1 MGGQRGR
8 KMFTLTAIP
17 NIDFTELVLFLVER
31 LPEIVAINIV
41 LACLVKPRFRVPTL
55 LFVPIM
61 LAIMI
66 LGTLTGSFE
75 SAAQQGYDLNEP
87 SLRQALESYIE
98 TGDGDL
104 NEILESGKY
113 APTFGL
119 HELNYLIKDLLTHTL
134 LHLDSHNAGNI
145 PVAYNKGNDWFR
157 ATLGEPMVYTSGIY
171 KHGNESL
178 MEAQL
183 YKLDYVA
190 HAIELKKGDSV
201 LDIGCGWGRLVQH
214 FSDKYGAKVMGVTL
228 SSEQRKYG
236 LDLNK
241 HNDAQIHLQDAM
253 AMSERDDLPEG
264 GFDKIT
270 SLEMAEHVGIR
281 RYNQFLTTVHDLLSD
296 DGVFYFQ
303 VAGLRRAWQY
313 EDLVWG
319 LFMGEH
325 VFPGADASCPL
336 GWVSTHLER
345 AGFEI
350 QRVSNL
356 GTHYSRTLSQWLEEW
371 QLDRERMVV
380 KYGITAW
387 RRWEVFLAW
396 SVRIA
401 REGSS
406 TVFMFTLT
414 KAGQTPRRIQTQAHI
429 QPKLASLLDAPAP
442 KKRQLTKATPLKK
455 KAADKKPRAADKTD
469 L

>member
-1 MGGQRGR
+1 
-8 KMFTLTAIP
+8 MFGFTAIP
-17 NIDFTELVLFLVER
+17 NVDFTELVIFLVER
-31 LPEIVAINIV
+31 LPEIVVCNVVA
-41 LACLVKPRFRVPTL
+41 AFLVKPRFRVPVV
-55 LFVPIM
+55 LFVPMM
-61 LAIMI
+61 LAVMI
-66 LGTLTGSFE
+66 AGTWLGSFE
-75 SAAQQGYDLNEP
+75 SAGQQGYDLDEP
-87 SLRQALESYIE
+87 SLREALESYIE

-104 NEILESGKY
+104 NQILESGKH
-113 APTFGL
+113 APTFGK
-119 HELNYLIKDLLTHTL
+119 HELNYLIQDLLTHTL

-157 ATLGEPMVYTSGIY
+157 ATLGAPMVYTSGIY

-190 HAIELKKGDSV
+190 NAIELKEGDNV

-214 FSDKYGAKVMGVTL
+214 FSDKYGATVTGVTL
-228 SSEQRKYG
+228 SSEQRKFG
-236 LDLNK
+236 LELNK

-253 AMSERDDLPEG
+253 KMSERDDLPEG

-281 RYNQFLTTVHDLLSD
+281 RYNEFLLSVHELLKD

-303 VAGLRRAWQY
+303 VAGLRRQWQW

-345 AGFEI
+345 AGFEV

-371 QLDRERMVV
+371 HLDREAMIS
-380 KYGITAW
+380 KYGIIAY

-396 SVRIA
+396 SARIA
-401 REGSS
+401 KLGSS
-406 TVFMFTLT
+406 TVFMFTATKQGLT
-414 KAGQTPRRIQTQAHI
+414 TRPTELPHTNRRVQTQAHI
-429 QPKLASLLDAPAP
+429 VP
-442 KKRQLTKATPLKK
+442 TFEEVV
-455 KAADKKPRAADKTD
+455 
-469 L
+469 

>member
-1 MGGQRGR
+1 MGTRKGVTRLLTRHTKSCEQRGR

-55 LFVPIM
+55 LFVPIA

-66 LGTLTGSFE
+66 LGTWTGSFE

-113 APTFGL
+113 APTFGQ

-178 MEAQL
+178 KEAQL

-190 HAIELKKGDSV
+190 NAIELKKGDSV

-281 RYNQFLTTVHDLLSD
+281 RYNQFLTSVHDLLSD

-303 VAGLRRAWQY
+303 VAGLRRQWQW

-345 AGFEI
+345 AGFEV
-350 QRVSNL
+350 QRRNHSLPSVGSVPCVV
-356 GTHYSRTLSQWLEEW
+356 GS
-371 QLDRERMVV
+371 DRKTGLVHRVHV
-380 KYGITAW
+380 HSHQA
-387 RRWEVFLAW
+387 RRDY
-396 SVRIA
+396 
-401 REGSS
+401 
-406 TVFMFTLT
+406 
-414 KAGQTPRRIQTQAHI
+414 QAI
-429 QPKLASLLDAPAP
+429 SCQADRQACSDPAP
-442 KKRQLTKATPLKK
+442 HCTTVLSNQ
-455 KAADKKPRAADKTD
+455 DSDGCV
-469 L
+469 

>member
-1 MGGQRGR
+1 MGSYE
-8 KMFTLTAIP
+8 
-17 NIDFTELVLFLVER
+17 D
-31 LPEIVAINIV
+31 
-41 LACLVKPRFRVPTL
+41 
-55 LFVPIM
+55 
-61 LAIMI
+61 
-66 LGTLTGSFE
+66 
-75 SAAQQGYDLNEP
+75 AAKKNYDLTLP
-87 SLRQALESYIE
+87 SLREKLEMYIAD
-98 TGDGDL
+98 GDGELDDIL
-104 NEILESGKY
+104 NSGKY
-113 APTFGL
+113 APTFGK
-119 HELNYLIKDLLTHTL
+119 HEVTYLIKDLLTHTL

-171 KHGNESL
+171 RHGNESL
-178 MEAQL
+178 EEAQE

-190 HAIELKKGDSV
+190 NAIELQKGDKV
-201 LDIGCGWGRLVQH
+201 LDIGCGWGRLVKH
-214 FSDKYGAKVMGVTL
+214 FTEKYEAEVTGVTL
-228 SSEQRKYG
+228 SSSQRDFA
-236 LDLNK
+236 LELNK
-241 HNDAQIHLQDAM
+241 GNGGQVLLQDAM
-253 AMSERDDLPEG
+253 TMHERTDLPEG

-281 RYNQFLTTVHDLLSD
+281 RYNEFLTKVHAMLKD

-319 LFMGEH
+319 MFMGEH

-356 GTHYSRTLSQWLEEW
+356 GSHYSRTLDQWLEEW
-371 QLDRERMVV
+371 HADKEAMVV

-414 KAGQTPRRIQTQAHI
+414 KAGQTPRRVRTQAHI
-429 QPKLASLLDAPAP
+429 QPKLGSHLDAPAP
-442 KKRQLTKATPLKK
+442 RTQVIKAATLKK
-455 KAADKKPRAADKTD
+455 KKAGTTPKPAAKNAKAADKTD

>member
-1 MGGQRGR
+1 MGTRKGVTRLLTRHTKSCEQRGR

-55 LFVPIM
+55 LFVPIA

-66 LGTLTGSFE
+66 LGTWTGSFE

-113 APTFGL
+113 APTFGQ

-190 HAIELKKGDSV
+190 NAIELKKGDSV

-228 SSEQRKYG
+228 SSEQRKFG
-236 LDLNK
+236 LELNK

-253 AMSERDDLPEG
+253 AMSERWLNMLGLGD
-264 GFDKIT
+264 IT
-270 SLEMAEHVGIR
+270 NSSPRCTTYWQTKESSTSKWQGSAGSGSGRIWCGASSWENMFSLAPTPLVRSVGC
-281 RYNQFLTTVHDLLSD
+281 LL
-296 DGVFYFQ
+296 
-303 VAGLRRAWQY
+303 
-313 EDLVWG
+313 
-319 LFMGEH
+319 
-325 VFPGADASCPL
+325 
-336 GWVSTHLER
+336 
-345 AGFEI
+345 I
-350 QRVSNL
+350 
-356 GTHYSRTLSQWLEEW
+356 
-371 QLDRERMVV
+371 
-380 KYGITAW
+380 
-387 RRWEVFLAW
+387 W
-396 SVRIA
+396 SV
-401 REGSS
+401 
-406 TVFMFTLT
+406 
-414 KAGQTPRRIQTQAHI
+414 
-429 QPKLASLLDAPAP
+429 LALRS
-442 KKRQLTKATPLKK
+442 KE
-455 KAADKKPRAADKTD
+455 
-469 L
+469 

>member
-87 SLRQALESYIE
+87 SLRQALENYIE

-178 MEAQL
+178 KEAQE

-190 HAIELKKGDSV
+190 DAIELHKGDKV
-201 LDIGCGWGRLVQH
+201 LDIGCGWGRLVKH
-214 FSDKYGAKVMGVTL
+214 FTEKCQAEVTGVTL
-228 SSEQRKYG
+228 SSSQREFA
-236 LDLNK
+236 LELNK
-241 HNDAQIHLQDAM
+241 GNGGKVLLQDAM
-253 AMSERDDLPEG
+253 TMHERTDLPEG

-281 RYNQFLTTVHDLLSD
+281 RYNEFLTKVHAMLKD

-356 GTHYSRTLSQWLEEW
+356 GTHYSRTLDQWLEEW
-371 QLDRERMVV
+371 HADKSAMVV

-455 KAADKKPRAADKTD
+455 KAADKKPRAADKPD